1 MSDELTRC
9 HIFPSLDSKTG
20 WYCSSCHKDAPE
32 YGCHRAG
39 LKSASDSARNG
50 EFQAIED
57 GKQKSMV
64 KSSDSAKNGA
74 FQAVQREDGQTPN
87 WVDVSLKEQDGQKV
101 LALTRPSASD
111 SAKNGAFQTI
121 ESRSFWRRVE
131 PYPSHGRTYYRY
143 RWGRGQTIEGVRH
156 VPGGNQDNP
165 IVQSRAIALWRAVNL
180 DALPHV
186 QVLKMV
192 ENWRC
197 RKRSRR

>member
-1 MSDELTRC
+1 MNDELTRC

-39 LKSASDSARNG
+39 LKSASDSAKNG
-50 EFQAIED
+50 AFQAIE
-57 GKQKSMV
+57 GAKQKSTA
-64 KSSDSAKNGA
+64 KPSDSAKNGA
-74 FQAVQREDGQTPN
+74 FQAVQHEDRQTPN

-101 LALTRPSASD
+101 LALTRPNASD
-111 SAKNGAFQTI
+111 SAKNEG
-121 ESRSFWRRVE
+121 FWRRVE

-143 RWGRGQTIEGVRH
+143 RWGKGHQIEGVRH

-180 DALPHV
+180 EGKGHREIL
-186 QVLKMV
+186 QMV

-197 RKRSRR
+197 RKRSR

>member
-20 WYCSSCHKDAPE
+20 WYCSSCHKDASE

-50 EFQAIED
+50 AFQAIE
-57 GKQKSMV
+57 GTKQKSTA

-74 FQAVQREDGQTPN
+74 FQAVQDEG
-87 WVDVSLKEQDGQKV
+87 KG
-101 LALTRPSASD
+101 
-111 SAKNGAFQTI
+111 
-121 ESRSFWRRVE
+121 FWRQVE

-143 RWGRGQTIEGVRH
+143 RWGKGHQIEGVRH

-180 DALPHV
+180 DALPHA
-186 QVLKMV
+186 QVLQMV

-197 RKRSRR
+197 RKRSQR